1 MAFYGALLCSIALFA
16 IVTSVLTKFKLVSR
30 NGDNRETTERQQRLK
45 RDRKADLGHK
55 IGLGELNYWR
65 EYCQMQRT
73 FLTNRERYIM
83 IITKTSPLTGMLNTM
98 DIDVTPLQIEQW
110 ERGMLI
116 QEAMPLLTIDEREFI
131 MTGLTSS
138 DWENM
143 L

>member
-1 MAFYGALLCSIALFA
+1 MLRNF
-16 IVTSVLTKFKLVSR
+16 LTK
-30 NGDNRETTERQQRLK
+30 
-45 RDRKADLGHK
+45 
-55 IGLGELNYWR
+55 
-65 EYCQMQRT
+65 
-73 FLTNRERYIM
+73 REREIM

-116 QEAMPLLTIDEREFI
+116 QEAMPLLTRDEREFI
-131 MTGLTSS
+131 MTGLTST

>member
-1 MAFYGALLCSIALFA
+1 
-16 IVTSVLTKFKLVSR
+16 
-30 NGDNRETTERQQRLK
+30 
-45 RDRKADLGHK
+45 
-55 IGLGELNYWR
+55 
-65 EYCQMQRT
+65 
-73 FLTNRERYIM
+73 M
-83 IITKTSPLTGMLNTM
+83 IITKISPLTGMLNTM

-116 QEAMPLLTIDEREFI
+116 QEAMPLLTRDEREFI

>member
-1 MAFYGALLCSIALFA
+1 ML
-16 IVTSVLTKFKLVSR
+16 
-30 NGDNRETTERQQRLK
+30 
-45 RDRKADLGHK
+45 
-55 IGLGELNYWR
+55 W
-65 EYCQMQRT
+65 T
-73 FLTNRERYIM
+73 FLTNREREIM

-116 QEAMPLLTIDEREFI
+116 QEAMPLLTRDEREFI

>member
-1 MAFYGALLCSIALFA
+1 MLRNF
-16 IVTSVLTKFKLVSR
+16 LTK
-30 NGDNRETTERQQRLK
+30 
-45 RDRKADLGHK
+45 
-55 IGLGELNYWR
+55 
-65 EYCQMQRT
+65 
-73 FLTNRERYIM
+73 REREIM

-116 QEAMPLLTIDEREFI
+116 QDAMPLLTNDEREFI

>member
-1 MAFYGALLCSIALFA
+1 
-16 IVTSVLTKFKLVSR
+16 
-30 NGDNRETTERQQRLK
+30 
-45 RDRKADLGHK
+45 
-55 IGLGELNYWR
+55 
-65 EYCQMQRT
+65 
-73 FLTNRERYIM
+73 M

-116 QEAMPLLTIDEREFI
+116 QDAMPLLTNDEREFI

>member
-1 MAFYGALLCSIALFA
+1 
-16 IVTSVLTKFKLVSR
+16 
-30 NGDNRETTERQQRLK
+30 
-45 RDRKADLGHK
+45 
-55 IGLGELNYWR
+55 
-65 EYCQMQRT
+65 
-73 FLTNRERYIM
+73 M

-116 QEAMPLLTIDEREFI
+116 QEAMPLLTRDEREFI

>member
-1 MAFYGALLCSIALFA
+1 
-16 IVTSVLTKFKLVSR
+16 
-30 NGDNRETTERQQRLK
+30 
-45 RDRKADLGHK
+45 
-55 IGLGELNYWR
+55 
-65 EYCQMQRT
+65 
-73 FLTNRERYIM
+73 
-83 IITKTSPLTGMLNTM
+83 M

-116 QEAMPLLTIDEREFI
+116 QEAMPLLTRDEREFI

>member
-1 MAFYGALLCSIALFA
+1 ML
-16 IVTSVLTKFKLVSR
+16 R
-30 NGDNRETTERQQRLK
+30 N
-45 RDRKADLGHK
+45 
-55 IGLGELNYWR
+55 
-65 EYCQMQRT
+65 
-73 FLTNRERYIM
+73 FLTNREREIM

-116 QEAMPLLTIDEREFI
+116 QEAMPLLTRDEREFI
-131 MTGLTSS
+131 MTGLTST

>member
-1 MAFYGALLCSIALFA
+1 MLRNF
-16 IVTSVLTKFKLVSR
+16 LTK
-30 NGDNRETTERQQRLK
+30 
-45 RDRKADLGHK
+45 
-55 IGLGELNYWR
+55 
-65 EYCQMQRT
+65 
-73 FLTNRERYIM
+73 REREIM

-116 QEAMPLLTIDEREFI
+116 QEAMPLLTRDEREFI

>member
-1 MAFYGALLCSIALFA
+1 
-16 IVTSVLTKFKLVSR
+16 
-30 NGDNRETTERQQRLK
+30 
-45 RDRKADLGHK
+45 
-55 IGLGELNYWR
+55 
-65 EYCQMQRT
+65 
-73 FLTNRERYIM
+73 M

-116 QEAMPLLTIDEREFI
+116 QEAMPLLTRDEREFI
-131 MTGLTSS
+131 MTGLTST